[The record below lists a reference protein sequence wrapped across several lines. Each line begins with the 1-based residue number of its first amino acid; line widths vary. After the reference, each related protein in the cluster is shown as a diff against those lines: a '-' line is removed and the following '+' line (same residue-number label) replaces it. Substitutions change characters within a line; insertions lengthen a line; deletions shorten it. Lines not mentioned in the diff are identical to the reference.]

1 MAGIELR
8 VTAFFLALA
17 MFAKLGGLIGASL
30 AEGQANPPPTPAEL
44 QPAFDLAG
52 YGAEVYAQRCSKCH
66 AIGPGEPSLA
76 PPLHGLLGRRAGS
89 APGYAYSF
97 KFEGSSLLWD
107 EGSLNAWLA
116 RTTIA
121 TPDIRQRHV
130 GLADAIERES
140 VVAYIKG
147 TAR

>member
-17 MFAKLGGLIGASL
+17 IFAKLGGFVGASL
-30 AEGQANPPPTPAEL
+30 AGGNPPPAPAEL

-66 AIGPGEPSLA
+66 AIRPGEPSLA

-97 KFEGSSLLWD
+97 KFEGSSLMWD
-107 EGSLNAWLA
+107 EGSLYAWLA

-130 GLADAIERES
+130 GLADAIEREA

-147 TAR
+147 ADR

>member
-1 MAGIELR
+1 MAGTELR

-17 MFAKLGGLIGASL
+17 MLAKIGGFIGASL
-30 AEGQANPPPTPAEL
+30 AGGNATVAPAEP

-66 AIGPGEPSLA
+66 AIRPGASSLA

-97 KFEGSSLLWD
+97 KFEGSSLTWD
-107 EGSLNAWLA
+107 ERSLNTWLSL
-116 RTTIA
+116 TTIA

-130 GLADAIERES
+130 GLADAIEREA

-147 TAR
+147 AGR